1 MPVHDKV
8 NAPVGGTIAPLR
20 NVMLFS
26 EVVQRVVD
34 RPRHLPGMATFHGF
48 SGYGK
53 TFSATFAAN
62 RFRAYY
68 IEVGESWTKAKF
80 CKSLMIELGLSPRGT
95 VADMVDAIINQ
106 LVVTDRPVIIDEFD
120 HVVRRGYHETIR
132 EIHDKSGAPM
142 VLIGEEM
149 LPENL
154 SRSERF
160 HNRMLDWVP
169 AVPAD
174 VNDGR
179 ELAKLYV
186 PDVEIARDLVEAIVN
201 GAEGRVRRICVN
213 LEKVRQVALSEGWTT
228 VDLSAWGERP
238 LFSGKPPARRR

>member
-1 MPVHDKV
+1 MPLDHEV
-8 NAPVGGTIAPLR
+8 NSGTIAPLR
-20 NVMLFS
+20 NVTLFN
-26 EVVQRVVD
+26 EVVKRVVN

-53 TFSATFAAN
+53 TFSATYAAN
-62 RFRAYY
+62 KFRAYY
-68 IEVGESWTKAKF
+68 VEVGESWTKAKF
-80 CKSLMIELGLSPRGT
+80 CKSLMIELGLQPKGT

-120 HVVRRGYHETIR
+120 HVVRRRYHETIR

-149 LPENL
+149 LPQQL
-154 SRSERF
+154 AASERF

-174 VNDGR
+174 VTDAIALA
-179 ELAKLYV
+179 ELYA
-186 PDVEIARDLVEAIVN
+186 PEIAIADDLIDHIARQA
-201 GAEGRVRRICVN
+201 GGRVRRICVN
-213 LEKVRQVALSEGWTT
+213 LEKVRETARSEGWGS
-228 VDLSAWGERP
+228 VDLKAWGDRP
-238 LFSGKPPARRR
+238 LFSGQPPARRG